1 MTYLQVKDLKKTREL
16 WGRLERDHELIIT
29 KDGQPRAI
37 MISIDPGDLESSLAE
52 IRRALFS
59 TAVGRVRR
67 RAETLPPADDD
78 IAQAIE
84 ESRRD
89 RR

>member
-1 MTYLQVKDLKKTREL
+1 MSYMQVKDLKKSRDL
-16 WGRLERDHELIIT
+16 WARLEKDRELIIT

-37 MISIDPGDLESSLAE
+37 MIGISPDEVETALAE

-59 TAVGRVRR
+59 TAVARVRE
-67 RAETLPPADDD
+67 RANRLPPADDA
-78 IAQAIE
+78 IEQAIQD
-84 ESRRD
+84 SRKG